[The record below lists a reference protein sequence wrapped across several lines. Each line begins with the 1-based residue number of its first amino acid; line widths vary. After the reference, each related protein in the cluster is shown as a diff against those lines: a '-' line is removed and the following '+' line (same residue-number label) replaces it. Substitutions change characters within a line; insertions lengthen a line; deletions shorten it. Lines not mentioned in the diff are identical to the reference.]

1 MDRDQL
7 EGYEREITTLL
18 TGWGIGSVVA
28 GTAVALLGRRTGSK
42 QWMRFGRQTALWGAV
57 DALIAGAGVLSRS
70 RRGELTQE
78 QVDFE
83 ATKLR
88 VMLLLNAA
96 ADVVYIAGGAHIAFH
111 AKPGRVD
118 PPTPET
124 TSFRMGRGDGV
135 AMVIQGAFLLAL
147 DATYARKLSAQAPKL
162 GEASNFG

>member
-1 MDRDQL
+1 MDRDEL

-18 TGWGIGSVVA
+18 TVWAAGSVIK
-28 GTAVALLGRRTGSK
+28 GTAIALIGKRTGRK
-42 QWMRFGRQTALWGAV
+42 QWLRFGRQTAMWGAV
-57 DALIAGAGVLSRS
+57 DAVIAGAGALSRS

-78 QVDFE
+78 QVNFE

-111 AKPGRVD
+111 AKPGS
-118 PPTPET
+118 PET

-135 AMVIQGAFLLAL
+135 AMIIQGAFLLAL
-147 DATYARKLSAQAPKL
+147 DATYARKLSTQAPSL
-162 GEASNFG
+162 GGTSNFG